1 MVYDCLLCLCT
12 GFTYGTERFLAWS
25 GMESGNA
32 FREIKKDEP
41 TTHQRL
47 PTVFSGD
54 KRVRRGDVRLGADDR
69 AHSTCGLEWCRLLRG
84 ITIPSRFTGD
94 NQRIIDIWT

>member
-41 TTHQRL
+41 TTHPRL

-54 KRVRRGDVRLGADDR
+54 RGSGVGMFVWGADDR
-69 AHSTCGLEWCRLLRG
+69 AHSTSGLE
-84 ITIPSRFTGD
+84 
-94 NQRIIDIWT
+94 